1 MPGWSGKSKG
11 GTLGYRIFLLLIR
24 HTSLTITYF
33 FVRIVAI
40 YYLLFSN
47 KRSVRYYYR
56 TIHAYGR
63 CKSWR
68 SIYLNYCK
76 LGEVLVDK
84 VAMLSGT
91 KTDYSFKFDGEEH
104 LQNMS
109 SGGKGGVLIGAH
121 MGNWEVAGQLLERI
135 DTPVNILMR
144 ETEHE
149 QIKSLLDKVMVKKD
163 IRIIPQKED
172 YSHLF
177 LIENALK
184 NAEFVVLHGDRYSD
198 GANTVTLPFMGKA
211 ARFPSGPL
219 YLASKK
225 GVPVSFVYTLK
236 ENKTHYHFYATPPSI
251 YPYPTHIKTR
261 KEKIKGMVEDYVR
274 SLEHML
280 REYPLQWFNYFP
292 FWEEEQMVNE
302 ANNDT
307 HETKVR
313 KG

>member
-24 HTSLTITYF
+24 HTSITITYF
-33 FVRIVAI
+33 FIRIVAI

-47 KRSVRYYYR
+47 KRSMSYYFR

-91 KTDYSFKFDGEEH
+91 KTDYSFTFDGEEH
-104 LQNMS
+104 LQSMS
-109 SGGKGGVLIGAH
+109 TGGKGGVLIGAH
-121 MGNWEVAGQLLERI
+121 MGNWEVAGQLLHRI
-135 DTPVNILMR
+135 DTPVNIVMR

-149 QIKSLLDKVMVKKD
+149 QIKALLDKVMVKRD

-177 LIENALK
+177 LIEKALK
-184 NAEFVVLHGDRYSD
+184 NAEFVVLHGDRYSE
-198 GANTVTLPFMGKA
+198 GANTVSLPFLGKA

-219 YLASKK
+219 YLASKM

-236 ENKTHYHFYATPPSI
+236 EKKTHYHFYATPPKI
-251 YPYPTHIKTR
+251 YPYPAKIKTR
-261 KEKIKGMVEDYVR
+261 REKIHGMLEDYVR
-274 SLEHML
+274 SLEPML
-280 REYPLQWFNYFP
+280 IEYPLQWFNYYP
-292 FWEEEQMVNE
+292 FWEEELKVNE
-302 ANNDT
+302 VKIIKD
-307 HETKVR
+307 ET
-313 KG
+313 